1 MPQQKSRSRKRH
13 QFWCHRRKSA
23 PIWSLVLSTTDKIRQ
38 FWAENKLFSRKAHKN
53 RFFVLYPLR
62 DKKYHSTRNFWR
74 FSMATLWGRKKFY
87 QSGLFL
93 ALLDA
98 YQMGEKF
105 SKSFIKIEFSCSI
118 PWKEKII
125 RKNFI
130 FFALPCSTP
139 WGNLSEISETIHKIQ
154 VFVLYHLRR
163 EKLLRQRRGFWLS
176 SLPTYWGKKN
186 IFSKGLIFGFS
197 RDLPLEEENFEAD
210 TTFDLSK
217 WEQVKKYS
225 KQR

>member
-62 DKKYHSTRNFWR
+62 DKINIFIYPAIFGVSRWLPFEGENKEI
-74 FSMATLWGRKKFY
+74 Y
-87 QSGLFL
+87 QSGLVF
-93 ALLDA
+93 AFPDA

-139 WGNLSEISETIHKIQ
+139 WGNLSEISEAIHKIQ
-154 VFVLYHLRR
+154 VFVLYHLR
-163 EKLLRQRRGFWLS
+163 EKNFYGKGAVFDHPRC
-176 SLPTYWGKKN
+176 LPIEGRKYFFKRLNFRFFSWSTPWGMK
-186 IFSKGLIFGFS
+186 IAIQ
-197 RDLPLEEENFEAD
+197 A
-210 TTFDLSK
+210 
-217 WEQVKKYS
+217 
-225 KQR
+225 

>member
-62 DKKYHSTRNFWR
+62 DKKISFNPQFLAFLDGYPLRE
-74 FSMATLWGRKKFY
+74 KKF
-87 QSGLFL
+87 L
-93 ALLDA
+93 
-98 YQMGEKF
+98 
-105 SKSFIKIEFSCSI
+105 SKWFIFGPSRCLPDGREIFKIIHKNRVFMLYPLEG
-118 PWKEKII
+118 KNI

-130 FFALPCSTP
+130 FFALPCSTQ
-139 WGNLSEISETIHKIQ
+139 WGNLSEISEAIHKIQ

-176 SLPTYWGKKN
+176 SLPTYWGKKK
-186 IFSKGLIFGFS
+186 FSKGLIFGSS
-197 RDLPLEEENFEAD
+197 RDLPLEEENFEAG

-217 WEQVKKYS
+217 WEQVKKYT

>member
-1 MPQQKSRSRKRH
+1 
-13 QFWCHRRKSA
+13 
-23 PIWSLVLSTTDKIRQ
+23 
-38 FWAENKLFSRKAHKN
+38 
-53 RFFVLYPLR
+53 
-62 DKKYHSTRNFWR
+62 
-74 FSMATLWGRKKFY
+74 MATLWGRKKFY

-118 PWKEKII
+118 PWKEKNI

-139 WGNLSEISETIHKIQ
+139 WGNLSEISEAIHKIQ

-186 IFSKGLIFGFS
+186 IFAKGLIFGFS
-197 RDLPLEEENFEAD
+197 RDLPLEEENFEAG
-210 TTFDLSK
+210 TTFGLSK

>member
-1 MPQQKSRSRKRH
+1 MTFPTGNQWGGNQKWH
-13 QFWCHRRKSA
+13 QFWCHSRNPA
-23 PIWSLVLSTTDKIRQ
+23 PESGINFDATGENLRQ
-38 FWAENKLFSRKAHKN
+38 FGASFFQQLIRYANFEPKTNYFREKRIKTDFSCST
-53 RFFVLYPLR
+53 PWGT
-62 DKKYHSTRNFWR
+62 KKYHSTRNFWR
-74 FSMATLWGRKKFY
+74 FSMATLWGRKNFY

-139 WGNLSEISETIHKIQ
+139 WGDLSEISEAIHKIR
-154 VFVLYHLRR
+154 VFVLYHLR
-163 EKLLRQRRGFWLS
+163 E
-176 SLPTYWGKKN
+176 KN
-186 IFSKGLIFGFS
+186 IYGKGAVFDHP
-197 RDLPLEEENFEAD
+197 RCLPIEGRKIYFFKRLNF
-210 TTFDLSK
+210 
-217 WEQVKKYS
+217 
-225 KQR
+225 

>member
-1 MPQQKSRSRKRH
+1 MPRQKSRSRKRH

-38 FWAENKLFSRKAHKN
+38 FGAENKIFSRKAHKN
-53 RFFVLYPLR
+53 RCFVLYPQPAIFGVSRWLP
-62 DKKYHSTRNFWR
+62 FE
-74 FSMATLWGRKKFY
+74 
-87 QSGLFL
+87 
-93 ALLDA
+93 
-98 YQMGEKF
+98 GEKRNL
-105 SKSFIKIEFSCSI
+105 SK
-118 PWKEKII
+118 W
-125 RKNFI
+125 FI
-130 FFALPCSTP
+130 FDPSRCLPD
-139 WGNLSEISETIHKIQ
+139 GREIFKTIHKNR

-197 RDLPLEEENFEAD
+197 RDLPLEEENFEAG